1 MKWKWQVQ
9 HKVLPSCPPTF
20 TFSCKKKG
28 RILRH
33 QDQMK
38 SSSVTCTAVA
48 VTKPRMTELLADL
61 RVTQL
66 VAEPS
71 CQLLKLHLLP
81 LLTSGS
87 SMVYTGSRLVKP
99 HRIFILFLLDLQ
111 KFHIPKNK
119 NPPVIL
125 AGANVCSAPENV
137 YFQGRQSVSN
147 CIQTKP

>member
-1 MKWKWQVQ
+1 
-9 HKVLPSCPPTF
+9 
-20 TFSCKKKG
+20 
-28 RILRH
+28 
-33 QDQMK
+33 MK

-147 CIQTKP
+147 CIQTKPWSWNHFAHCSLLLYNYFFSPCPGLSQGFAI